1 MTLSFDELLDDE
13 FMPPFDASRLPPIDP
28 ENHVY
33 TTDWGDVPK
42 AIPELAAVTMRNAP
56 MLHNVPGLYSG
67 ERPVLVGSTRTERGT
82 TCATAQR
89 EADPRCVH
97 AFMKTAASSAS
108 IHALASLATLLI
120 PVKPG
125 RRDVEK

>member
-67 ERPVLVGSTRTERGT
+67 ERPVLVGSSSTVVTGS
-82 TCATAQR
+82 
-89 EADPRCVH
+89 
-97 AFMKTAASSAS
+97 ASSRHGDLFLFQILRA
-108 IHALASLATLLI
+108 A
-120 PVKPG
+120 
-125 RRDVEK
+125 RRLCARAIFGG